1 MIADDFDDLRAEFTR
16 PYSIEVEIRG
26 DNGAAITRTSTVDG
40 LLVQLERAA
49 TPGSAGPAAGASGA
63 GYESKPPAALSA
75 LNLLDEIRR
84 GLDNWSRY
92 YAGRPGATPAAA
104 LDELA
109 GVVLAM
115 DTRAVTDL
123 VAQLQGW
130 RTRAR
135 WVLGWESPPFAP
147 HVPCPDCAGVGT
159 LRLWAQQRYVACL
172 LCGTWWDSEHLGQL
186 RDRLRLSRDLAH
198 VS

>member
-1 MIADDFDDLRAEFTR
+1 MIADDFYELADEFTR
-16 PYSIEVEIRG
+16 PYTIDVEIRG

-40 LLVQLERAA
+40 LLVQLQRAA
-49 TPGSAGPAAGASGA
+49 VPGNAGPAAGGA

-92 YAGRPGATPAAA
+92 YAGRTGATPAAV
-104 LDELA
+104 LGELA
-109 GVVLAM
+109 AVIMAM
-115 DTRAVTDL
+115 DTHAVTDL
-123 VAQLQGW
+123 IAQLDGW
-130 RTRAR
+130 RTHAR
-135 WVLGWESPPFAP
+135 WILGWEAPPFAP
-147 HVPCPDCAGVGT
+147 HIPCPDCASVGT
-159 LRLWAQQRYVACL
+159 LRLWPEERFVACL
-172 LCGTWWDSEHLGQL
+172 LCGTWWDGEHLGQL